1 MLTTYLKRQTTRAT
15 YYSGPA
21 GPYLDEFTH
30 WLEQRGYLHETIRR
44 RLHGAAQFVTWAQT
58 TGCPLRSLSPTTLEN
73 FRHHLSAHGQLFR
86 SRGQHS
92 VCWLGAQLFFEFL
105 QARQI
110 LTAADTAPAA
120 LYPELLSAFEQ
131 WMHMHRGVQCSTLL
145 IYRPHVLAL
154 LAELGMCPE
163 RFEAAQLHT
172 HILAYAQRRSVTLAK
187 KRLTAMRMFLRFLI
201 ATERC
206 QPSLEAAIPA
216 IAQWRLATL
225 PRYLIPEDVDRV
237 IAACQSATSRDI
249 RDKAVVLLL
258 ARLGLR
264 AGDVANLQ
272 LDDIDWAQGT
282 FRVMGKNRRE
292 AKLPL
297 PQDVGD
303 AVLEYLHTARP
314 SVHCNAVFITAIA
327 PWKPIT
333 PHVVTTIAA
342 RAIQRAGVDAPSFG
356 AHVLRHSAATGLLR
370 QGASLQVIGEVL
382 RHQSVETTAHYAKV
396 DVGLLQQVT
405 RPWPGVASC

>member
-1 MLTTYLKRQTTRAT
+1 M
-15 YYSGPA
+15 
-21 GPYLDEFTH
+21 
-30 WLEQRGYLHETIRR
+30 
-44 RLHGAAQFVTWAQT
+44 
-58 TGCPLRSLSPTTLEN
+58 
-73 FRHHLSAHGQLFR
+73 
-86 SRGQHS
+86 
-92 VCWLGAQLFFEFL
+92 
-105 QARQI
+105 
-110 LTAADTAPAA
+110 
-120 LYPELLSAFEQ
+120 YPELLSAFEQ
-131 WMHMHRGVQCSTLL
+131 WMHMHRGVKFSTLL

-172 HILAYAQRRSVTLAK
+172 HILAYAQRRSATLAK

-206 QPSLEAAIPA
+206 QPGLEAAIPA

-237 IAACQSATSRDI
+237 IAACQSSTSRDL

-264 AGDVANLQ
+264 ASDVAHLQ

-297 PQDVGD
+297 PQDVGN
-303 AVLEYLHTARP
+303 AVLDYLHTARP
-314 SVHCNAVFITAIA
+314 LVHCNAVFLTAIA

-333 PHVVTTIAA
+333 SHVVTTIAA

-356 AHVLRHSAATGLLR
+356 AHVLRHSVATGLLR

-405 RPWPGVASC
+405 MPWPGAASC

>member
-15 YYSGPA
+15 YYAGPA

-44 RLHGAAQFVTWAQT
+44 RLQGAAQCVTWAQT
-58 TGCPLRSLSPTTLEN
+58 AGCHLRSLSPTALEN
-73 FRHHLSAHGQLFR
+73 FRHHLAAHGQLFR
-86 SRGQHS
+86 SRGQHA

-110 LTAADTAPAA
+110 LPAAGTAPAA
-120 LYPELLSAFEQ
+120 RYPELLSTFEQ
-131 WMHMHRGVQCSTLL
+131 WMPMHRGVPGSPLL
-145 IYRPHVLAL
+145 VYRPHVLAL

-163 RFEAAQLHT
+163 RFEAAQLRT

-187 KRLTAMRMFLRFLI
+187 KRRTALRLFLRCLI

-206 QPSLEAAIPA
+206 QPGLEAALPA

-249 RDKAVVLLL
+249 RDNAVVLLL
-258 ARLGLR
+258 ARLGIR

-272 LDDIDWAQGT
+272 RDDIAWAQGT
-282 FRVMGKNRRE
+282 CRVMGKNRRE
-292 AKLPL
+292 ATLPL

-314 SVHCNAVFITAIA
+314 LVHCNAVFLTAIA

-333 PHVVTTIAA
+333 SQVVTTIAA
-342 RAIQRAGVDAPSFG
+342 PAIQRAGVAAPSCG
-356 AHVLRHSAATGLLR
+356 AHVLRHSVATGLRR

-382 RHQSVETTAHYAKV
+382 RHQSVETTAHDAKV
-396 DVGLLQQVT
+396 DVELLQPVT
-405 RPWPGVASC
+405 MPWPGAASC